1 MRSPPTTQSDAS
13 IMLPKRPMRRLL
25 TSSSI
30 AATVQVAPRWMA
42 KPMTPA
48 RMAAARKARLV
59 RTICMDM
66 ALSKRLRKSRGAPL
80 VGAPRCIAA
89 RRCDRQTCR
98 RLHVLHHGFGLLVV
112 HDVGNRQ
119 YRRLRALVFP
129 PVLDTQELARDL
141 ALLVQYRHRAL
152 AAVFVDLALDDHDQ
166 RRTVLVAVKGH
177 DAACPDFHVAKA
189 KAVLRQLDVFLR
201 KVDRRELHFGNAD
214 GSGCRAGKRVGADFV
229 RRALTCEYRR
239 CGEES
244 RQAREQNGL
253 NTATAIER

>member
-48 RMAAARKARLV
+48 RMAAAKKARLV

-66 ALSKRLRKSRGAPL
+66 VLSRRLRRPRGAPL
-80 VGAPRCIAA
+80 GGAPRGIEA
-89 RRCDRQTCR
+89 RRCDRRDYR

-152 AAVFVDLALDDHDQ
+152 AAVFVDLALVDHDQ
-166 RRTVLVAVKGH
+166 RRTVLVTVKRH
-177 DAACPDFHVAKA
+177 DATSLDFHVAKTKTA
-189 KAVLRQLDVFLR
+189 LRQLDVFLR
-201 KVDRRELHFGNAD
+201 QIDRRELHF
-214 GSGCRAGKRVGADFV
+214 R
-229 RRALTCEYRR
+229 
-239 CGEES
+239 
-244 RQAREQNGL
+244 
-253 NTATAIER
+253 